1 MFENVISAIK
11 DRNHDKWA
19 DQEAQRGAEV
29 MMKIQKFEADVTL
42 LAILM
47 ICVEAM
53 GRDASQE
60 VKDGYLLAFKA
71 ALDGDQDKAREICI
85 EAKDKQ
91 QTDTIARKKGIL
103 KNV

>member
-19 DQEAQRGAEV
+19 
-29 MMKIQKFEADVTL
+29 
-42 LAILM
+42 
-47 ICVEAM
+47 
-53 GRDASQE
+53 
-60 VKDGYLLAFKA
+60 
-71 ALDGDQDKAREICI
+71 DQDKAREICI